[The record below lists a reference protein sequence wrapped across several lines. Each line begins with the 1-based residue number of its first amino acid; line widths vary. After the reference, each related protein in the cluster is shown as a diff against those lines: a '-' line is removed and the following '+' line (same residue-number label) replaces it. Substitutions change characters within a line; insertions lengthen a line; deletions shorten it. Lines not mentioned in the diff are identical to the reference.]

1 MNCAEC
7 REKLVACVEGLLDR
21 EESLQ
26 CQAHLET
33 CAACR
38 AEHAAI
44 TRLQRQLVA
53 RGQATAEVSLVEP
66 VMRRVHREQFEPER
80 ETIMSTILKHRW
92 GLGLG
97 ATASAAAIILIALL
111 ISTPKIQAAA
121 AEVMTKGAQA
131 VAKLTSIHIRG
142 QLRTTPADNF
152 SAIMQDQDFTSI
164 ELWEQFEP
172 QLKWRV
178 EKPGRVAVMDG
189 QSTLL
194 FIKPDEALKL
204 PQPSSSAFDTQW
216 LHEMA
221 NLSKTLDSELAAIKS
236 HGWPVTLTH
245 EQGADGKSK
254 SVITIEAK
262 SGLLTGDYLK
272 NKFFGTAD
280 TRRVYV
286 FDDQTELLESVKIY
300 VHTDPGEKL
309 IFELDQIDYNQPIDP
324 GVFQLQL
331 PANVSWA
338 GQMQI
343 LPDNEKYEAMT
354 SEQAAR
360 ALFEACGREDW
371 TEAAK
376 FFNPLTAQE
385 KEGLGGLQVI
395 SIGTHFTSAISL
407 ISGAQFVPYE
417 IKLKN
422 GEVKKFN
429 LSLKRDGHAH
439 RWFVDGGI

>member
-7 REKLVACVEGLLDR
+7 RDNLVALSEELLGREEKLL
-21 EESLQ
+21 
-26 CQAHLET
+26 CQAHLEA
-33 CAACR
+33 CAGCR
-38 AEHAAI
+38 AEYKTI
-44 TRLQRQLVA
+44 TSLQQRLVA
-53 RGQATAEVSLVEP
+53 RGQTAAKVRIVQS
-66 VMRRVHREQFEPER
+66 VMQRVLENKQPER
-80 ETIMSTILKHRW
+80 ETIMSKLMKHRW
-92 GLGLG
+92 GFGLG
-97 ATASAAAIILIALL
+97 AAGFAAVVALISIL
-111 ISTPKIQAAA
+111 STPKIQAAA

-131 VAKLTSIHIRG
+131 MAKLTSIHLRG
-142 QLRTTPADNF
+142 QLRTPPNDNF
-152 SAIMQDQDFTSI
+152 SAINPDADFVTV
-164 ELWEQFEP
+164 ELWKQFGPE
-172 QLKWRV
+172 LKWRV

-194 FIKPDEALKL
+194 FIKPDEALKF

-216 LHEMA
+216 LHELA
-221 NLSKTLDSELAAIKS
+221 NLNQALTDELRAIKS
-236 HGWPVTLTH
+236 HDWPVTLTQ

-254 SVITIEAK
+254 SVITVGAK

-272 NKFFGTAD
+272 NKFFSTAD

-286 FDDQTELLESVKIY
+286 FDNQTELLESVKIY
-300 VHTDPGEKL
+300 VHADTSEKL
-309 IFELDQIDYNQPIDP
+309 VFQLDQIDCNPPLAAGI
-324 GVFQLQL
+324 FQLQL
-331 PANVSWA
+331 PADVSWG
-338 GQMQI
+338 GQMAM
-343 LPDNEKYEAMT
+343 LPDNEKYAAMT

-376 FFNPLTAQE
+376 FFDPLTASE
-385 KEGLGGLQVI
+385 KQGLGGLQVV

-422 GEVKKFN
+422 GDVKKFN
-429 LSLKRDGHAH
+429 LSLKRDGHTQ

>member
-7 REKLVACVEGLLDR
+7 RDNLVACAEGLLDR
-21 EESLQ
+21 EALHE
-26 CQAHLET
+26 CQAHLEA
-33 CAACR
+33 CAGCR
-38 AEHAAI
+38 AEYKVIAS
-44 TRLQRQLVA
+44 LQQRLVA
-53 RGQATAEVSLVEP
+53 RGQAAAGVSIVQP
-66 VMRRVHREQFEPER
+66 VMQRVLQEQKKPER
-80 ETIMSTILKHRW
+80 ETIMSIVWKHRW
-92 GLGLG
+92 GFGLG
-97 ATASAAAIILIALL
+97 ATATAAAVILATLL
-111 ISTPKIQAAA
+111 TTPKMQAAA

-131 VAKLTSIHIRG
+131 VAKLTSIHFRG
-142 QLRTTPADNF
+142 QLRTLPADNF
-152 SAIMQDQDFTSI
+152 SYINADCPFYTI

-204 PQPSSSAFDTQW
+204 PQPSLSAFDTQW

-221 NLSKTLDSELAAIKS
+221 NLSKTLDSELVAIKA

-245 EQGADGKSK
+245 EQGADGKPK
-254 SVITIEAK
+254 SVITVEAK

-300 VHTDPGEKL
+300 VHADLGEKL

-354 SEQAAR
+354 SEQAAQ

-385 KEGLGGLQVI
+385 KEGLGGLQLI

>member
-7 REKLVACVEGLLDR
+7 RDNLVACAEGLLDR
-21 EESLQ
+21 EALHE

-33 CAACR
+33 CAGCR
-38 AEHAAI
+38 AEYEAI
-44 TRLQRQLVA
+44 ASLQQKLVA
-53 RGQATAEVSLVEP
+53 RGQAAAEVSFVKQ
-66 VMRRVHREQFEPER
+66 VMRRVLQKRNEPER

-92 GLGLG
+92 GFGLG
-97 ATASAAAIILIALL
+97 ATATAAAAILITLL
-111 ISTPKIQAAA
+111 STPKIQAAA

-131 VAKLTSIHIRG
+131 VANLTSIHFRG
-142 QLRTTPADNF
+142 QVRTTPQDNF
-152 SAIMQDQDFTSI
+152 SAIMPDQDFTTI
-164 ELWEQFEP
+164 ELWKQFEP

-178 EKPGRVAVMDG
+178 EKPGRIAVMDG

-194 FIKPDEALKL
+194 FIKPDEAMKF

-221 NLSKTLDSELAAIKS
+221 NLNRALNDELSAIKA
-236 HGWPVTLTH
+236 HGWPVMLTQ
-245 EQGADGKSK
+245 EQGADGKPK
-254 SVITIEAK
+254 SVVTIEAK
-262 SGLLTGDYLK
+262 SGLLAGDYLK

-286 FDDQTELLESVKIY
+286 FDEQTELLDSVKIY
-300 VHTDPGEKL
+300 VHADSGEKL
-309 IFELDQIDYNQPIDP
+309 VFELDQIDYNQPIDP
-324 GVFQLQL
+324 AVFQLQL
-331 PANVSWA
+331 PTNVSWA

-343 LPDNEKYEAMT
+343 LPDNEKYTAMT

-376 FFNPLTAQE
+376 FFDPLTAQE

-429 LSLKRDGHAH
+429 LSLKRDGRTH

>member
-7 REKLVACVEGLLDR
+7 RDNLVACAEGLLDR
-21 EESLQ
+21 EALHE
-26 CQAHLET
+26 CQAHLEA
-33 CAACR
+33 CAGCR
-38 AEHAAI
+38 AEYKAI
-44 TRLQRQLVA
+44 ASLQQRLVA
-53 RGQATAEVSLVEP
+53 RGQAAAGVSIVQP
-66 VMRRVHREQFEPER
+66 VMQRVLQEQKKPER
-80 ETIMSTILKHRW
+80 GTIMSIVLKHRW
-92 GLGLG
+92 GFGLG
-97 ATASAAAIILIALL
+97 ATATAAAVILATLL
-111 ISTPKIQAAA
+111 TTPKMQAAA

-131 VAKLTSIHIRG
+131 VAKLTSIHFRG
-142 QLRTTPADNF
+142 QLRTLPADNF
-152 SAIMQDQDFTSI
+152 SYINADCPFYTI

-204 PQPSSSAFDTQW
+204 PQPSLSAFDTQW

-221 NLSKTLDSELAAIKS
+221 NLSKTLDSELVAIKA

-245 EQGADGKSK
+245 EQGADGKPK
-254 SVITIEAK
+254 SVITVEAK

-300 VHTDPGEKL
+300 VHADLGEKL

-354 SEQAAR
+354 SEQAAQ

-385 KEGLGGLQVI
+385 KEGLGGLQLI

>member
-7 REKLVACVEGLLDR
+7 RDNLIACAEGLLDR
-21 EESLQ
+21 DESLQ
-26 CQAHLET
+26 CRAHLDT
-33 CAACR
+33 CADCR
-38 AEHAAI
+38 TQYEAI
-44 TRLQRQLVA
+44 SSLQQRLIA
-53 RGQATAEVSLVEP
+53 RGKTAAGVKIVEP
-66 VMRRVHREQFEPER
+66 VMRRVRREQFKPER

-97 ATASAAAIILIALL
+97 ATATAAAIILIALL
-111 ISTPKIQAAA
+111 STPKIQAAV

-131 VAKLTSIHIRG
+131 VAKLTSIHMRG
-142 QLRTTPADNF
+142 QLRTPPNDNF
-152 SAIMQDQDFTSI
+152 SAINPDSDFVTVES
-164 ELWEQFEP
+164 WKQFGPE
-172 QLKWRV
+172 LKWRV

-189 QSTLL
+189 RSTLL
-194 FIKPDEALKL
+194 FIKPDEAMKF

-216 LHEMA
+216 LHELA
-221 NLSKTLDSELAAIKS
+221 NLNQTLNDELSAIKT
-236 HGWPVTLTH
+236 HGWPVTLTK
-245 EQGADGKSK
+245 EQGTDGTSK
-254 SVITIEAK
+254 SVITVEAK

-272 NKFFGTAD
+272 NKFFSTAN

-286 FDDQTELLESVKIY
+286 FDDQTELLDSVKIY
-300 VHTDPGEKL
+300 LHADSGEKL
-309 IFELDQIDYNQPIDP
+309 IFELDQIDYNQPMDP

-331 PANVSWA
+331 PADVSWA

-343 LPDNEKYEAMT
+343 LPDNEKYAAMT

-360 ALFEACGREDW
+360 ALLEACGREDW
-371 TEAAK
+371 AEAAK
-376 FFNPLTAQE
+376 FFDPLTARE
-385 KEGLGGLQVI
+385 KQYLGGLQII

-422 GEVKKFN
+422 GEVRKFN
-429 LSLKRDGHAH
+429 VSLKRDGRTH

>member
-7 REKLVACVEGLLDR
+7 RDNLVACAEGLLDR
-21 EESLQ
+21 EAFHE
-26 CQAHLET
+26 CQAHLEA
-33 CAACR
+33 CAGCR
-38 AEHAAI
+38 AEYKVIAS
-44 TRLQRQLVA
+44 LQQRLVA
-53 RGQATAEVSLVEP
+53 RGQAAAGVSIVQP
-66 VMRRVHREQFEPER
+66 VMQRVLQEQKKPER
-80 ETIMSTILKHRW
+80 ETIMSIVLKHRW
-92 GLGLG
+92 GFGLG
-97 ATASAAAIILIALL
+97 ATATAAAVILATLL
-111 ISTPKIQAAA
+111 TTPKMQAAA

-131 VAKLTSIHIRG
+131 VAKLTRIHFRG
-142 QLRTTPADNF
+142 QLRTLPADNF
-152 SAIMQDQDFTSI
+152 SYINADCPFYTI

-204 PQPSSSAFDTQW
+204 PQPSLSAFDTQW

-221 NLSKTLDSELAAIKS
+221 NLSKTLDSELVAIKA

-245 EQGADGKSK
+245 EQGADGKPK
-254 SVITIEAK
+254 SVITVEAK

-300 VHTDPGEKL
+300 VHADLGEKL

-354 SEQAAR
+354 SEQAAQ

-395 SIGTHFTSAISL
+395 SIGTHFTSTISL

>member
-7 REKLVACVEGLLDR
+7 RENMVACVEGLLDR
-21 EESLQ
+21 VESLQ

-38 AEHAAI
+38 AEYAAI
-44 TRLQRQLVA
+44 TRLQRQLLA
-53 RGQATAEVSLVEP
+53 RGPATAEVSLVEP
-66 VMRRVHREQFEPER
+66 VMRRVHREQFKPKR

-92 GLGLG
+92 GFGLG
-97 ATASAAAIILIALL
+97 ATATAAAVILIALL
-111 ISTPKIQAAA
+111 TTPKIQAAA

-131 VAKLTSIHIRG
+131 VARLTSIHLRG
-142 QLRTTPADNF
+142 HLRTAPADNF
-152 SAIMQDQDFTSI
+152 SAIMPDQDFTSI

-178 EKPGRVAVMDG
+178 EKTGRVAVMDG

-194 FIKPDEALKL
+194 FIKPDEAMKFPRPL
-204 PQPSSSAFDTQW
+204 PSAFDTQW

-221 NLSKTLDSELAAIKS
+221 NLSKALDSELAAIKA
-236 HGWPVTLTH
+236 HGWLTTLTH
-245 EQGADGKSK
+245 EQSAAGKSK

-262 SGLLTGDYLK
+262 SGLLAGDYLK

-286 FDDQTELLESVKIY
+286 FDDQTELLDSVKIY
-300 VHTDPGEKL
+300 VHADTGEKL

-343 LPDNEKYEAMT
+343 LPDNEKYAAMT

-360 ALFEACGREDW
+360 TLFEACGREDW

>member
-7 REKLVACVEGLLDR
+7 RENLVAAMEGLLDR

-26 CQAHLET
+26 CRAHLET

-38 AEHAAI
+38 TEHIAI
-44 TRLQRQLVA
+44 TRLQERLVA
-53 RGQATAEVSLVEP
+53 RGPATAGVSLIEP
-66 VMRRVHREQFEPER
+66 VMRRILQQPKKTER
-80 ETIMSTILKHRW
+80 ETIMSTLLKHRW

-97 ATASAAAIILIALL
+97 ATATAAAVILITLL
-111 ISTPKIQAAA
+111 ISTPRIQAAA

-131 VAKLTSIHIRG
+131 VAKLTTIHLRG
-142 QLRTTPADNF
+142 QLRTAPADNF
-152 SAIMQDQDFTSI
+152 SAIMQDQDFTTI
-164 ELWEQFEP
+164 ELWKQFEP

-189 QSTLL
+189 QTTLL
-194 FIKPDEALKL
+194 FIKPDEAMKF

-216 LHEMA
+216 LHELA
-221 NLSKTLDSELAAIKS
+221 NLSQTLDRELAAIKA

-245 EQGADGKSK
+245 EPGADGKPK
-254 SVITIEAK
+254 SVITVEAK
-262 SGLLTGDYLK
+262 SGLLTRDYLK
-272 NKFFGTAD
+272 NKFFSTAD
-280 TRRVYV
+280 TRRVYE

-300 VHTDPGEKL
+300 VHASPGETL

-338 GQMQI
+338 GQMPM
-343 LPDNEKYEAMT
+343 LPDNEKYAAMT

-360 ALFEACGREDW
+360 ALLEACGREDW

-376 FFNPLTAQE
+376 FFDPLTASE
-385 KEGLGGLQVI
+385 KQCLGGLQVI
-395 SIGTHFTSAISL
+395 SLGTHFTSAISL

-422 GEVKKFN
+422 GEFKKFN
-429 LSLKRDGHAH
+429 LSLKRDGRTH